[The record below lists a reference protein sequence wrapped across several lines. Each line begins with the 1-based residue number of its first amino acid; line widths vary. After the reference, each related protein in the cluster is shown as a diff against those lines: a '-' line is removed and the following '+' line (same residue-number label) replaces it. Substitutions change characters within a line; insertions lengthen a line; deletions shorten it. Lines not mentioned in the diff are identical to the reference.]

1 MRLIKKAHMKP
12 RSATPRT
19 ESAGEDK
26 PLGYLKH
33 DSRRLWNH
41 RVSRLSLGHAVLFAY
56 LLLAFVGS
64 IPAQKPAP
72 EAPAPQGI
80 PVHPVLGPCQLRNQA
95 ATLAAAG
102 AAHLAAAAGL
112 ANPAGPPE
120 PVTATCPL
128 YVPIINWYARFID
141 GPKVKPLT
149 PKEKGWLAIRNVV
162 DPFNALTILGTS
174 AISVGADPHSEY
186 GPGMPGFG
194 RLVGVSYAQ
203 DMTGEFIGT
212 FLIPS
217 LAHQDPHYHRNP
229 GASIPRRILHAATA
243 VVWGQGDNG
252 RGMLNY
258 SNLVGFGADIAI
270 SNLYVPERETNVS
283 ASATRYATGLALAPT
298 DNLITEFLPDL
309 ARRIHFRVVFI
320 QRIVN
325 QVARPDGPGS

>member
-1 MRLIKKAHMKP
+1 MP
-12 RSATPRT
+12 RPATPRT
-19 ESAGEDK
+19 ISAGEDK
-26 PLGYLKH
+26 PLEALKL
-33 DSRRLWNH
+33 DCRRLLNH
-41 RVSRLSLGHAVLFAY
+41 RKLHICFGHALLFAHF
-56 LLLAFVGS
+56 LLAFACS
-64 IPAQKPAP
+64 IPAQEPVP
-72 EAPAPQGI
+72 DAPAPKGT
-80 PVHPVLGPCQLRNQA
+80 PVPPVLGPCQLRNLA
-95 ATLAAAG
+95 ATLSAAG

-112 ANPAGPPE
+112 ANPAAPPE
-120 PVTATCPL
+120 PVMASCPL
-128 YVPIINWYARFID
+128 YVPIINWYNRFID

-149 PKEKGWLAIRNVV
+149 PKEKGWLTIRNVV

-203 DMTGEFIGT
+203 DMTGEFVGT

-229 GASIPRRILHAATA
+229 GASIHRRILHAATA
-243 VVWGQGDNG
+243 VVCGQGDNG

-258 SNLVGFGADIAI
+258 SNLIGFGADIAI

-283 ASATRYATGLALAPT
+283 ASATRYFTGLALAPT